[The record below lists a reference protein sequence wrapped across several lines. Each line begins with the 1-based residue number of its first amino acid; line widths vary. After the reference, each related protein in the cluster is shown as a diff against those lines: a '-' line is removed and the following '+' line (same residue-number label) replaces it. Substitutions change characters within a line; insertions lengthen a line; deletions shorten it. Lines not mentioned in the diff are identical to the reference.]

1 MVKKRDYFSCIVLGA
16 GISGLS
22 CALTLAKKGI
32 DVLVLCRSE
41 DPMECNTSKAQGG
54 IVYKGKDDSPLLL
67 KKDIMAAGDNLCY
80 EPAVDFISKEGPNVV
95 EKVLIRDLSI
105 PFATK
110 NKKLEL
116 ISEAAHSIARII
128 HIEDATG
135 FYIQKR
141 LLEEVKKYENV
152 KILTNFT
159 AIDLLTTRHHST
171 DYSLKY
177 HLNNEC
183 IGVYALDNKTND
195 VYTLLS
201 DFTVLAMGGFAK
213 IFLHST
219 NVDGSIGAGISMA
232 YRAGAYILNTEYV
245 QFHPT
250 ALYHPMA
257 GRFLISEALRGAGAR
272 LRNTKGEYFMEKYSP
287 EQKDLAPR
295 DIVARAIL
303 EEMVETHSEFV
314 FLDLANFYKDEIPI
328 EKKFP
333 SIFKECLK
341 YGIDIRKEPIP
352 VVPAAHYCCG
362 GVLSNLEGETTINN
376 LYAIGEVACT
386 GVHGANRL
394 ASTSLLEGLLW
405 GVSSAENIIEKINK
419 GKRVKKEIKET
430 ILDWIPSG
438 TKDEEDPA
446 LILQDWN
453 LIKSTMW
460 NYVGIVRTKERLER
474 AQAEMVDL
482 GKRLGKFYHESKLTQ
497 KILELFQGN
506 LVAQIVSSSALRATK
521 SRGSHFRKS

>member
-1 MVKKRDYFSCIVLGA
+1 MVKKRDYFSCIILGC

-32 DVLVLCRSE
+32 DVLILSRSE
-41 DPMECNTSKAQGG
+41 DPMDCNTAKAQGG
-54 IVYKGKDDSPLLL
+54 IVYRGKEDSPELL
-67 KKDIMAAGDNLCY
+67 KGDIIKAGDNLCY
-80 EPAVDFISKEGPNVV
+80 EPAVDFIANKGPDIV
-95 EKVLIRDLSI
+95 EKVLIRELSI

-116 ISEAAHSIARII
+116 ISEAAHSVARII
-128 HIEDATG
+128 HIEDSTG
-135 FYIQKR
+135 YHIQKK
-141 LLEEVKKYENV
+141 LLEEIKKYKNI
-152 KILTNFT
+152 KLLTNFT

-177 HLNNEC
+177 HLDNEC
-183 IGVYALDNKTND
+183 LGIYALDNKTKD
-195 VYTLLS
+195 VYTFLS

-219 NVDGSIGAGISMA
+219 NVEGSIGAGISMA

-250 ALYHPMA
+250 ALYHPLA
-257 GRFLISEALRGAGAR
+257 SRFLISEALRGAGAR
-272 LRNTKGEYFMEKYSP
+272 LKNIKGKYFMDKYSP

-295 DIVARAIL
+295 DLVARAIL
-303 EEMVETHSEFV
+303 EEMIETHSEFV
-314 FLDLANFYKDEIPI
+314 FLDLASFYKDETPI

-341 YGIDIRKEPIP
+341 YGIDIRKDPIP

-362 GVLSNLEGETTINN
+362 GVLSNTEGETTLSN

-386 GVHGANRL
+386 GIHGANRL

-405 GVSSAENIIEKINK
+405 GVSSAENIIEKIDK
-419 GKRVKKEIKET
+419 GKRVKKNIKDS
-430 ILDWIPSG
+430 IPDWIPSG

-460 NYVGIVRTKERLER
+460 NYVGIIRTKERLER

-506 LVAQIVSSSALRATK
+506 LVAQIVSSAALRATK
-521 SRGSHFRKS
+521 SKGSHFRKS